1 VVNIGEEDRGG
12 TFWVTIS
19 HIGLFFFF
27 FLVLSLNFELKT
39 YNLSH
44 STSLYFVKV
53 FFFACFLFLR

>member
-19 HIGLFFFF
+19 HIGLFF

-53 FFFACFLFLR
+53 FFLLVFCF